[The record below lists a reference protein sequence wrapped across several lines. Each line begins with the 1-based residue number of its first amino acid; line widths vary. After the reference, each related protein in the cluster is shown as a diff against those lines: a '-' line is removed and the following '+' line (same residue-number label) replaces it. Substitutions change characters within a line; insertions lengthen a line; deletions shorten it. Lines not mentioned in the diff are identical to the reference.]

1 MTTQQVSTPY
11 ATPESM
17 ANTKPSTK
25 KEKKE
30 PHSFGVWIV
39 HPSTRGP
46 ACSSMSVTQHNTQL
60 LMIHGPSQSNFC
72 HWYKF
77 TEHRVHQPA
86 HQLHFHLMSPKS
98 PAPSRGCAVS
108 REAVGQTS
116 NGLMHRPLPCPS
128 PCFVVSLINKYFPIA
143 FVFLVALESHGDC
156 WAFFSFFVYPF
167 NSRCRAS
174 LTT

>member
-1 MTTQQVSTPY
+1 MFELY
-11 ATPESM
+11 IHLPE
-17 ANTKPSTK
+17 
-25 KEKKE
+25 
-30 PHSFGVWIV
+30 
-39 HPSTRGP
+39 GP

-86 HQLHFHLMSPKS
+86 HQLHFHLMSLKS

-143 FVFLVALESHGDC
+143 TVFLVALESHGDC
-156 WAFFSFFVYPF
+156 WAFFSFFLFLCIHSTAVAVQVSQPK
-167 NSRCRAS
+167 AS
-174 LTT
+174 TYTE